1 MLISTWWLKKKPLKN
16 RFIYCVWR
24 QRTSGGRQFSPP
36 TVRVLGTVLRSPP
49 SLCKHLY
56 LLSHYISSMCLFSW
70 DSSLSSRLLCSQE
83 WVSCLHLSN
92 AGSYIPL
99 KSACVRLG
107 IRVCALCGRQ
117 AHYWTTTP
125 EYEDGGGTHNQH
137 KEHKKLEVHEV
148 YGVHWEATTTMC
160 FSHVFPKAMGKL
172 DIKDYNSS
180 SISTFP

>member
-1 MLISTWWLKKKPLKN
+1 MVEGSSLLPLWESWEL
-16 RFIYCVWR
+16 Y
-24 QRTSGGRQFSPP
+24 SGR
-36 TVRVLGTVLRSPP
+36 PP

-56 LLSHYISSMCLFSW
+56 LLSHYISSMCLLSW
-70 DSSLSSRLLCSQE
+70 DSSLSARLLCSQE

-125 EYEDGGGTHNQH
+125 EYEDGGGH
-137 KEHKKLEVHEV
+137 
-148 YGVHWEATTTMC
+148 TTSTRNTRNSRCMRYTG
-160 FSHVFPKAMGKL
+160 FTGKL
-172 DIKDYNSS
+172 PRQCA
-180 SISTFP
+180 FPTSFPRPWENWTLKIITVLAFQHSHRKKKKNL